1 MMIKK
6 IEKGTITSA
15 KGFFAGATIAG
26 IKNKHH
32 LDLGLVFSESVCKAA
47 GMFTTNLIKSSCVV
61 YSQKVVKSGT
71 AQAIIVNSGCANT
84 CTGKQGI
91 TDVREMARLTANE
104 LGINAEHVVVANT
117 GVIGMTLP
125 MKKISS
131 GIKNIELTEYSGH
144 DFASAIMTTDTIEKE
159 IALSVEDDCGKY
171 VIAGVAKGAGMIHPN
186 MATMLCFITTD
197 ANINGKFLQRT
208 LKKTV
213 DNSFNMISVDGDTS
227 TNDMV
232 ILLSNGMAGNQLIN
246 SKNGG
251 VFVEALNTVC
261 EYLAK
266 EIIKDGEGA
275 TKFID
280 VTVEGARTIEEARLI
295 ARAITSSSLVKTAI
309 YGNDPNW
316 GRIIAAVGRS
326 GARIVENKLVLY
338 LNEQC
343 VFKNGRPQ
351 TFDEEKLSTVMM
363 AETTIYIKLNVNKGR
378 GKASA
383 WGCDLSK
390 EYVTINSA
398 YTT

>member
-1 MMIKK
+1 MIKK
-6 IEKGTITSA
+6 IENGTITST

-26 IKNKHH
+26 IKSKHH
-32 LDLGLVFSESVCKAA
+32 FDLGIVFSESICKTA

-61 YSQKVVKSGT
+61 YSQKVIKSGT
-71 AQAIIVNSGCANT
+71 AQAIVVNSGCANT
-84 CTGKQGI
+84 CTGRQGMS
-91 TDVREMARLTANE
+91 DVREMAGLTANKM
-104 LGINAEHVVVANT
+104 GIDAGNVIVANT
-117 GVIGMTLP
+117 GVIGISLP

-159 IALSVEDDCGKY
+159 IALSVEDDNGTY
-171 VIAGVAKGAGMIHPN
+171 IIAGVAKGAGMIHPN

-197 ANINGKFLQRT
+197 AMVNGKFLQDA

-213 DNSFNMISVDGDTS
+213 ENSFNMISVDGDTS

-232 ILLSNGMAGNQLIN
+232 ILLSNGLAGNQPI
-246 SKNGG
+246 KKENGW
-251 VFVEALNTVC
+251 VFIEALGTVC

-266 EIIKDGEGA
+266 EIVRDGEGA

-280 VTVEGARTIEEARLI
+280 VTVEGAGSSDDARLI

-326 GARIVENKLVLY
+326 GAKIAENKLVLY
-338 LNEQC
+338 LNERC
-343 VFKNGRPQ
+343 VFKNGKPQ
-351 TFDEEKLSTVMM
+351 KFDEEKLSALMM
-363 AETTIYIKLNVNKGR
+363 AETTITIRLNVNKGK

>member
-15 KGFFAGATIAG
+15 NGFFAGATIAG
-26 IKNKHH
+26 IKNEHH
-32 LDLGLVFSESVCKAA
+32 FDLGIVFSESACKTA

-61 YSQKVVKSGT
+61 HSQKVVKSGV
-71 AQAIIVNSGCANT
+71 AQAIVVNSGCANT
-84 CTGKQGI
+84 CTGKQGM
-91 TDVREMARLTANE
+91 TDVREMTRLTSNK
-104 LGINAEHVVVANT
+104 LGINPEHVVVANT
-117 GVIGMTLP
+117 GVIGITLP

-131 GIKNIELTEYSGH
+131 GIKNVELTEYSGH

-159 IALSVEDDCGKY
+159 IALSVEDDSGKY
-171 VIAGVAKGAGMIHPN
+171 IIAGVAKGAGMIHPN
-186 MATMLCFITTD
+186 MATMLCFIATD
-197 ANINGKFLQRT
+197 ANINGKFLQQS

-232 ILLSNGMAGNQLIN
+232 ILLSNGLAGNQLISN
-246 SKNGG
+246 KNGDL
-251 VFVEALNTVC
+251 FIEALGTVC

-266 EIIKDGEGA
+266 EIVKDGEGA
-275 TKFID
+275 TKFMD
-280 VTVEGARTIEEARLI
+280 VMVEGARTINEARLI
-295 ARAITSSSLVKTAI
+295 ARAITSSSLVKTAV

-316 GRIIAAVGRS
+316 GRIIAAAGRS
-326 GARIVENKLVLY
+326 GAQIVENKLVLY
-338 LNEQC
+338 LNDQC
-343 VFKNGRPQ
+343 VFKNGKPQ
-351 TFDEEKLSTVMM
+351 IFDEEKLSALMM
-363 AETTIYIKLNVNKGR
+363 AETTIIIKLNVNNGK

>member
-1 MMIKK
+1 MTIKK
-6 IEKGTITSA
+6 IEKGTITST
-15 KGFFAGATIAG
+15 KGFFAGATSAG
-26 IKNKHH
+26 IKNEHH
-32 LDLGLVFSESVCKAA
+32 LDLGIVFSESVCKTA
-47 GMFTTNLIKSSCVV
+47 GMFTINLIKSSCVV
-61 YSQKVVKSGT
+61 HSQKVIKSGM

-84 CTGKQGI
+84 CTGKQGMS
-91 TDVREMARLTANE
+91 DVREMARLTANK
-104 LGINAEHVVVANT
+104 LGISAGHVVVANT
-117 GVIGMTLP
+117 GVIGITLP

-131 GIKNIELTEYSGH
+131 GIKNIELTDYSGS

-159 IALSVEDDCGKY
+159 VAFSVEDDSGKY
-171 VIAGVAKGAGMIHPN
+171 IIAGVAKGAGMIHPN

-197 ANINGKFLQRT
+197 ANVDGRFLQQA

-232 ILLSNGMAGNQLIN
+232 ILLSNGLAGNQLIN
-246 SKNGG
+246 NKNGG
-251 VFVEALNTVC
+251 VFVEALGTVC

-266 EIIKDGEGA
+266 AIVKDGEGA
-275 TKFID
+275 TKFMD
-280 VTVEGARTIEEARLI
+280 VIVEGARSVDDARLI

-326 GARIVENKLVLY
+326 GAKIVEHKLILY
-338 LNEQC
+338 LNDQC
-343 VFKNGRPQ
+343 VFKNGKPQ
-351 TFDEEKLSTVMM
+351 KFDEEKLSALMM
-363 AETTIYIKLNVNKGR
+363 AETTITVKLNVNKGK

-383 WGCDLSK
+383 WGCDLSR
-390 EYVTINSA
+390 EYVTINSD

>member
-1 MMIKK
+1 MTINK
-6 IEKGTITSA
+6 IEKGMITSA

-26 IKNKHH
+26 LKNKHH
-32 LDLGLVFSESVCKAA
+32 FDLGMVFSASICKTA

-61 YSQKVVKSGT
+61 HSQKVIKSGK
-71 AQAIIVNSGCANT
+71 AQAIVVNSGCANT
-84 CTGKQGI
+84 CTGKQGM
-91 TDVREMARLTANE
+91 TDVREMARLTANK
-104 LGINAEHVVVANT
+104 LGINAKHVVVANT
-117 GVIGMTLP
+117 GVIGITLP
-125 MKKISS
+125 MRKISS
-131 GIKNIELTEYSGH
+131 GIKNIELTEYSGT

-159 IALSVEDDCGKY
+159 IALSVEDASGKY
-171 VIAGVAKGAGMIHPN
+171 IIAGVAKGAGMIHPN

-197 ANINGKFLQRT
+197 ANINGRFLQMS

-213 DNSFNMISVDGDTS
+213 DSSFNMISVDGDTS

-232 ILLSNGMAGNQLIN
+232 ILLSNGLAGNQLIN
-246 SKNGG
+246 NKNGG
-251 VFVEALNTVC
+251 VFIEALNTVC
-261 EYLAK
+261 QYLAK

-280 VTVEGARTIEEARLI
+280 VIVENARTIEDARLI

-326 GARIVENKLVLY
+326 GAEIVEDKLVLY
-338 LNEQC
+338 LNNQC
-343 VFKNGRPQ
+343 VFKSGKPQ
-351 TFDEEKLSTVMM
+351 KFDEEKLSAMM
-363 AETTIYIKLNVNKGR
+363 VAETTITIKLNVNR
-378 GKASA
+378 GKGMASA

>member
-1 MMIKK
+1 M
-6 IEKGTITSA
+6 ITSA

-26 IKNKHH
+26 LKNKHH
-32 LDLGLVFSESVCKAA
+32 FDLGMVFSASICKTA

-61 YSQKVVKSGT
+61 HSQKVIKSGK
-71 AQAIIVNSGCANT
+71 AQAIVVNSGCANT
-84 CTGKQGI
+84 CTGKQGM
-91 TDVREMARLTANE
+91 TDVREMARLTANK
-104 LGINAEHVVVANT
+104 LGINAKHVVVANT
-117 GVIGMTLP
+117 GVIGITLP
-125 MKKISS
+125 MRKISS
-131 GIKNIELTEYSGH
+131 GIKNIELTEYSGT

-159 IALSVEDDCGKY
+159 IALSVEDASGKY
-171 VIAGVAKGAGMIHPN
+171 IIAGVAKGAGMIHPN

-197 ANINGKFLQRT
+197 ANINGRFLQMS

-213 DNSFNMISVDGDTS
+213 DSSFNMISVDGDTS

-232 ILLSNGMAGNQLIN
+232 ILLSNGLAGNQLIN
-246 SKNGG
+246 NKNGG
-251 VFVEALNTVC
+251 VFIEALNTVC
-261 EYLAK
+261 QYLAK

-280 VTVEGARTIEEARLI
+280 VIVENARTIEDARLI

-326 GARIVENKLVLY
+326 GAEIVEDKLVLY
-338 LNEQC
+338 LNNQC
-343 VFKNGRPQ
+343 VFKSGKPQ
-351 TFDEEKLSTVMM
+351 KFDEEKLSAMM
-363 AETTIYIKLNVNKGR
+363 VAETTITIKLNVNR
-378 GKASA
+378 GKGMASA